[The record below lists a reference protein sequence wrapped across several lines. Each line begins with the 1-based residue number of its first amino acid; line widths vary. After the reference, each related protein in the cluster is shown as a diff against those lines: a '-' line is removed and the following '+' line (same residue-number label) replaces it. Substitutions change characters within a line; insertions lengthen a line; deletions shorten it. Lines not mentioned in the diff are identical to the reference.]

1 MTLQHKQDAQF
12 AKSVLF
18 VAFANLTYF
27 FVEFIAANN
36 IHSSSLFADSID
48 FLEDASINILIFLAL
63 GWSIKSKA
71 RLGKCLAMILVIPAL
86 AFLYTIWQKF
96 NMPSVPDPSILSL
109 TGFGAL
115 LVNLTCTFI
124 LMRFRNYQGSLTRTA
139 FLSARNDAL
148 ANIGIIIAG
157 LIGYIWVSMWPDLI
171 VGFLIMAINLDA
183 AKEIWEASE
192 SHEIPLKP

>member
-96 NMPSVPDPSILSL
+96 NMPSVPDPSILS
-109 TGFGAL
+109 
-115 LVNLTCTFI
+115 
-124 LMRFRNYQGSLTRTA
+124 
-139 FLSARNDAL
+139 
-148 ANIGIIIAG
+148 
-157 LIGYIWVSMWPDLI
+157 
-171 VGFLIMAINLDA
+171 
-183 AKEIWEASE
+183 
-192 SHEIPLKP
+192 

>member
-1 MTLQHKQDAQF
+1 MTFDHKQDAQF

-18 VAFANLTYF
+18 VAFANLAYF
-27 FVEFIAANN
+27 FVEFIVANN
-36 IHSSSLFADSID
+36 IHSTSLFADSID

-124 LMRFRNYQGSLTRTA
+124 LMRFRNYQGSLTRAA

-157 LIGYIWVSMWPDLI
+157 LIGFIWLSMWPDLI
-171 VGFLIMAINLDA
+171 VGFFIMAINLDA

-192 SHEIPLKP
+192 HHEIPLKP

>member
-1 MTLQHKQDAQF
+1 
-12 AKSVLF
+12 
-18 VAFANLTYF
+18 
-27 FVEFIAANN
+27 
-36 IHSSSLFADSID
+36 
-48 FLEDASINILIFLAL
+48 
-63 GWSIKSKA
+63 
-71 RLGKCLAMILVIPAL
+71 
-86 AFLYTIWQKF
+86 
-96 NMPSVPDPSILSL
+96 L

-124 LMRFRNYQGSLTRTA
+124 LMRFRNYQGSLTRAA

>member
-1 MTLQHKQDAQF
+1 MTLQHKEDAQF

-27 FVEFIAANN
+27 FVEFIAANI

-63 GWSIKSKA
+63 GWSIKNKA
-71 RLGKCLAMILVIPAL
+71 RLGKCLAMILVIPTL

-96 NMPSVPDPSILSL
+96 NMPSVPDPFILSL
-109 TGFGAL
+109 TGLGAL

-124 LMRFRNYQGSLTRTA
+124 LMRFRNYQGSLTRAA

>member
-12 AKSVLF
+12 AKSVLI
-18 VAFANLTYF
+18 VASANLTYF

-48 FLEDASINILIFLAL
+48 FLEDASINSLIFLAL

-96 NMPSVPDPSILSL
+96 NVPSVPDPSILSL

-124 LMRFRNYQGSLTRTA
+124 LMRFRNYQGSLTRAA

>member
-63 GWSIKSKA
+63 GWSIKNKA
-71 RLGKCLAMILVIPAL
+71 KLGKCLAVILVIPAL

-96 NMPSVPDPSILSL
+96 NIPSVPDPSILSL
-109 TGFGAL
+109 TGLGAL

-124 LMRFRNYQGSLTRTA
+124 LMRFRNYQGSLTRAA

-148 ANIGIIIAG
+148 ANVGIIIAG

-171 VGFLIMAINLDA
+171 VGFSIMAINLDA

>member
-48 FLEDASINILIFLAL
+48 FLEDASINIFIFLAL

-124 LMRFRNYQGSLTRTA
+124 LMRFRNYQGSLTRAA

>member
-1 MTLQHKQDAQF
+1 MTLQNKQDAQF

-124 LMRFRNYQGSLTRTA
+124 LMRFRNYQGSLTRAA